1 MPVVDPRNVL
11 LTVVACAGIAAR
23 IKSGNERPCFTVVI
37 GAVIVC
43 NERVT
48 ELAVDKSSVVMRLPE
63 TAVGSDSQTTEQLVR
78 KKLICS
84 RRADDA
90 SPGLSVIF
98 GKNCFGSVS
107 PFFSRMNI
115 TEESMVPGLRSE

>member
-90 SPGLSVIF
+90 KSGIVRDFREELF
-98 GKNCFGSVS
+98 RLGFA
-107 PFFSRMNI
+107 FFSAA
-115 TEESMVPGLRSE
+115 